1 MRPFLLFL
9 VFLLNITFS
18 RAQSW
23 QQNIDPILL
32 PRFEKGEILDCI
44 VTLTEQADV
53 SAASVLRTK
62 NEKGQY
68 VFETLRATA
77 IRTQTRLITLLEKE
91 KNTEYQ
97 AFWVVNMI
105 RLKADKALIQKIAAL
120 EEVENITP
128 NSHLRMLEPAREDN
142 VLGNVLGNLRTIEW
156 GITKIEANK
165 VWNGT
170 APLTQGYTGAG
181 VVIGGQDTG
190 YEYTHPALNG
200 KYRGT
205 ATGSHDY
212 NWHDAILSASTVSFA
227 SPTNTCGYNLSAPC
241 DDQGHGTHTMGTMVG
256 KDGADEIGVAPN
268 AQWIGVRNMSTG
280 DGTPSTYIDAFQWF
294 LAPTKIDGTS
304 PNPTKAPHV
313 INNSWGCPTAE
324 GCNPSNFAIMEA
336 AVNNLRAAGIV
347 VVVSAGNEGNGC
359 SSVQN
364 PAAIFAGSFSV
375 GATDVNDAIAGFSSR
390 GPVTVDG
397 SNRLK
402 PDIAAPGVNVRSSK
416 PGNTYGLSS
425 GTSMAGP
432 HVAGAVALMIS
443 ANPALAGQVTQIE
456 SILKNTANH
465 LLTTSNCGGTANV
478 TPNNVF
484 GHGRINVFAAVQNA
498 LLPIELIGFYGKQ
511 EKNTILLHWA
521 TANEINNNY
530 FEIERSQDLVRWE
543 HLAMIAGNGTT
554 NLPHDYTNE
563 DRKPYNGVNYYRLK
577 QVDFDGASKIHKTIV
592 VEFKG
597 NKKSIIHL
605 SSVPI
610 QNELHLTMDNI
621 DDGDYSVEII
631 DLQGRILYNQS
642 ISIYS
647 IRLDRYIAIDN
658 YPPGVYFLNF
668 RSTTGAILT
677 NQRFIKE

>member
-1 MRPFLLFL
+1 MRPLLFFL
-9 VFLLNITFS
+9 VFSLSIS
-18 RAQSW
+18 PSIAQSW
-23 QQNIDPILL
+23 QQKIDPILL
-32 PRFEKGEILDCI
+32 PSFEKGETLDCI
-44 VTLTEQADV
+44 ITLTEQADV

-68 VFETLRATA
+68 VFETLRTTA
-77 IRTQTRLITLLEKE
+77 ARTQTRLIALLKEE

-97 AFWVVNMI
+97 AFWIVNMI
-105 RLKADKALIQKIAAL
+105 RLRANQALIQKIAAL
-120 EEVENITP
+120 EEVETITP
-128 NSHLRMLEPAREDN
+128 NSHLRMLEPIRDDN
-142 VLGNVLGNLRTIEW
+142 SSLGNLRTIEW
-156 GITKIEANK
+156 GITKIEADK

-170 APLTQGYTGAG
+170 APLTQNYKGAG
-181 VVIGGQDTG
+181 VIIGGQDTG
-190 YEYTHPALNG
+190 YDYTHPALNG

-205 ATGSHDY
+205 VTGSHDY

-227 SPTNTCGYNLSAPC
+227 SATNTCGFNLLAPC

-256 KDGADEIGVAPN
+256 KDGANEIGVAPD

-294 LAPTKIDGTS
+294 LAPTKIDHT
-304 PNPTKAPHV
+304 NPDPSKAPHV

-324 GCNPSNFAIMEA
+324 GCNPSNYATMET
-336 AVNNLRAAGIV
+336 AVNNLRAAGVV
-347 VVVSAGNEGNGC
+347 VVVSAGNEGNAC
-359 SSVQN
+359 STVQN

-375 GATDVNDAIAGFSSR
+375 GATDVSDAIASFSSR

-402 PDIAAPGVNVRSSK
+402 PDISAPGVNVRSSR
-416 PGNTYGLSS
+416 PGNLYGFAS

-465 LLTTSNCGGTANV
+465 LLTTSTCGGTANV

-498 LLPIELIGFYGKQ
+498 LLPIELVGFYGKQ
-511 EKNTILLHWA
+511 DKSNILLYWA
-521 TANEINNNY
+521 TANEINNSH
-530 FEIERSQDLVRWE
+530 FEIERSQDLERWE
-543 HLAMIAGNGTT
+543 LIATIGGHGTS
-554 NLPHDYTNE
+554 NIARNYASE
-563 DRKPYNGVNYYRLK
+563 DRQPYEGINYYRLK
-577 QVDFDGASKIHKTIV
+577 QVDFDGTSKIHKTIAV
-592 VEFKG
+592 NFKG

-605 SSVPI
+605 SPVPV
-610 QNELHLTMDNI
+610 QNELHLTIDNI
-621 DDGDYSVEII
+621 EDGNYALEII
-631 DLQGRILYNQS
+631 DLQGRILNQQLLNV
-642 ISIYS
+642 YS
-647 IRLDRYIAIDN
+647 TKLDRLITIEN
-658 YPPGVYFLNF
+658 YPSGVYFLNI
-668 RSTTGAILT
+668 RSKTGIIVS